1 MTVMESEVSGHT
13 TIMYSSNNSST
24 SMREDSHWF
33 RSRGLRE
40 LSLVEDGFDNPSG
53 NGGYHCKKAEY

>member
-1 MTVMESEVSGHT
+1 MTDMESEVSGHT
-13 TIMYSSNNSST
+13 TIIYSSNNSST

-53 NGGYHCKKAEY
+53 N